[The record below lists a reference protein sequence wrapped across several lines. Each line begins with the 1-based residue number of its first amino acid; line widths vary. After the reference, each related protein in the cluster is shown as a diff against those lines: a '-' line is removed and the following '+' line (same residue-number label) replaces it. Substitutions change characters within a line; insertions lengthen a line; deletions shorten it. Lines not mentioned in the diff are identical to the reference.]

1 MSSSQPVTARFESV
15 DKENVTRYGISMELQ
30 VTEKFK
36 EFVLPMPP
44 GTLKTP
50 VFPYSIQMFK
60 FKYGEFIGEKF
71 ENIAPIQTEDIWTHK
86 TVTDRIGISI
96 FTSLRFECLPRF
108 YGSNCQFYCAPGEE
122 CAKEECGK
130 IKCENE
136 FPARMPKGGATS
148 LIPVYA
154 GLREDLDMFLKAF
167 LDIRSQRFSD
177 YKRLFQQRE
186 MMLLHNGRSDS
197 AEIIEFNEHLLVSC
211 LPYMEEKICPGTPRC
226 LEERLFGLYCLYTFF
241 YTQAA
246 GHVVKIRIDPDSS
259 RNFRQFT
266 QLLLELKIYDAYM
279 ACLKLCEDKAFKYVA
294 FLQVFDPSQFKRFGA
309 ASVPKPP
316 VVLANVND
324 PFARVKAL
332 LSTDLFQKI
341 NVIHKEYTKMKSDL
355 GINLGGEKMKNA
367 YDELKNNLL
376 THQEAY
382 KLEKSVIPS
391 AILPIITENP
401 LKLRTEIKE
410 KAYSADLHLER
421 SRRHYTTDELEVTP
435 QKFDFEPTKQDVKE
449 EMEDEDWVPKSL
461 KKKRSPAP
469 KPAPKRKRARAQT
482 PKLKLQLPK
491 LTGRRTNNSIASEL
505 FAVPSESE
513 TLKTEATDVEE
524 VVEKKEEKDKLPGK
538 MPKSILKRRADDLVE
553 ENPKYLNDEE
563 ANSDIEEEEPKM
575 AMLPGK
581 MPKPILKR
589 SFMEEAVEKKEVEE
603 EEEYIGGPKYLDDM
617 FGMSSDDEGN
627 LSINSDL

>member
-1 MSSSQPVTARFESV
+1 
-15 DKENVTRYGISMELQ
+15 
-30 VTEKFK
+30 
-36 EFVLPMPP
+36 
-44 GTLKTP
+44 
-50 VFPYSIQMFK
+50 
-60 FKYGEFIGEKF
+60 
-71 ENIAPIQTEDIWTHK
+71 
-86 TVTDRIGISI
+86 
-96 FTSLRFECLPRF
+96 
-108 YGSNCQFYCAPGEE
+108 
-122 CAKEECGK
+122 
-130 IKCENE
+130 
-136 FPARMPKGGATS
+136 MPKGGATS

-211 LPYMEEKICPGTPRC
+211 LPYMEEEICPGTPRC
-226 LEERLFGLYCLYTFF
+226 LEERLFGLYSLYTFF

-246 GHVVKIRIDPDSS
+246 GHVVKIRIDPDSW
-259 RNFRQFT
+259 RNFRQFSE
-266 QLLLELKIYDAYM
+266 LLLELKIYDAYM

-316 VVLANVND
+316 IVLANVND

-332 LSTDLFQKI
+332 LSTDLFRKI
-341 NVIHKEYTKMKSDL
+341 DVIHKEYTRMKSDL
-355 GINLGGEKMKNA
+355 GVNLGGEEMKNA
-367 YDELKNNLL
+367 YDELKENLL

-382 KLEKSVIPS
+382 KMEKSVIPS

-401 LKLRTEIKE
+401 LKSRTEIKE

-435 QKFDFEPTKQDVKE
+435 QKFDFEPTKEEVKE
-449 EMEDEDWVPKSL
+449 EMKDEDWVTKSV
-461 KKKRSPAP
+461 KKKTSPAP
-469 KPAPKRKRARAQT
+469 KPEPKRKRARAQT
-482 PKLKLQLPK
+482 PKFKLQLPK

-524 VVEKKEEKDKLPGK
+524 VVEKKEEKDTLPGK

-553 ENPKYLNDEE
+553 ENPKYLHDEE
-563 ANSDIEEEEPKM
+563 ANSDIDEELPKM
-575 AMLPGK
+575 GMLPGK
-581 MPKPILKR
+581 MPKSILKR

-603 EEEYIGGPKYLDDM
+603 EEEYIGGPNYLDDL
-617 FGMSSDDEGN
+617 FGLSSDDEGN